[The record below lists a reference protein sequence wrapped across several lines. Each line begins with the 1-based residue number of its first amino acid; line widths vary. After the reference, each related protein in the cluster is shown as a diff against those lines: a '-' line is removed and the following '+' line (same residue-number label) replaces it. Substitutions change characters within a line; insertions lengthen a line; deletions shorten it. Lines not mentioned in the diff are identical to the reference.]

1 MLTVNPKDFALA
13 DDIAAAVKGKR
24 VLITGAGKDK
34 GLGQAFALAAGLN
47 GASSVGVHYY
57 RSFEDAMATVQLIND
72 NGGSAFPVQA
82 DVTSTNDVWATRS
95 YVIRRMGGLPPNV
108 VICNSGLSERGY
120 ILGRPPRE
128 REGESAAMR
137 RARARQAYLDNLRE
151 SRLVVET
158 KILGFLNMTHLWA
171 GEALHFSEPLTLVF
185 ISSRQAVDPGAGV
198 PGYVLANFGVTAL
211 PRVLRTNL
219 GKRAELVKA
228 FSVAYPFVH
237 TGMTDALVD
246 NERVWGRWQPR
257 MLEGHEA
264 AGALLELLAR
274 DNAELDN
281 KVWQLNVEG
290 TSDRPQMDW
299 TEAPVNSIF
308 EN

>member
-1 MLTVNPKDFALA
+1 MLTVDPKDFTLA
-13 DDIAAAVKGKR
+13 DDIAATVKGKR
-24 VLITGAGKDK
+24 VLITGAGRDK

-47 GASSVGVHYY
+47 GATHVGVHFY
-57 RSFEDAMATVQLIND
+57 RSFENAMATVELIND
-72 NGGSAFPVQA
+72 NGGNAFPVQA
-82 DVTSTNDVWATRS
+82 DVTNSSDVWALRS
-95 YVIRRMGGLPPNV
+95 YVIRRMGGLPPNL
-108 VICNSGLSERGY
+108 VICNSGLSEKGY

-128 REGESAAMR
+128 RESESAAMR
-137 RARARQAYLDNLRE
+137 RARARQTFVDNLRE

-171 GEALHFSEPLTLVF
+171 AEALYFSEPLTLVY
-185 ISSRQAVDPGAGV
+185 ISSRQAVDPGPGV

-219 GKRAELVKA
+219 GRKADLVKA

-246 NERVWGRWQPR
+246 NEKVWGRWQPR

-264 AGALLELLAR
+264 ADALMTLLAR
-274 DNAELDN
+274 DNADLDN
-281 KVWQLNVEG
+281 NVWQLDVAG
-290 TSDRPQMDW
+290 TPDKIDMSW
-299 TEAPVNSIF
+299 SEAPVNSIF
-308 EN
+308 GS